1 MSIRF
6 LLHIV
11 FALALL
17 ANVEPVFASPA
28 DDQRRFLH
36 LDVNNGLSHNQ
47 VNCFLKD
54 SQGYI
59 WIGTSAG
66 LNRFDGYGVKVFRH
80 NSRSTASLRD
90 NSISK
95 LFEDPE
101 GNIWVTSQKGITVY
115 HPQEDRFER
124 NYAPLLNKYALPQA
138 PVEDIVQDKT
148 GNFWFLQ
155 TGHGLTRYTPK
166 AKTST
171 PVPLAGAKPTT
182 GNSHLIDALAFTPQ
196 GDLWILHTSG
206 LLEKRNGKTLALE
219 AVEKGL
225 QERFKGQA
233 MSYGMTIDR
242 TGDLWLYSLSESIG
256 ALLYRPATKTFS
268 QFHENAPQIKLNSN
282 LVRGIVENE
291 DGKLWLATD
300 HGGINIVDKKDFSV
314 QFVQN
319 CPEIENSLSHNSLIS
334 IYKDREGII
343 WLGTYK
349 QGVNYYH
356 KNLLRFQHHQNQI
369 LVKGSLPYDDINR
382 FVEDPQGN
390 LWMGTNGGG
399 LLYWNRSTNQYTR
412 YQHNPKDP
420 GSLSSNVVVSLLL
433 DKDQNLWV
441 GTYLGGL
448 NKFDGQKF
456 IRYRHKEQDTF
467 SLSHDN
473 VWELFQDNQNRI
485 WVGSMRGGLQQLDPG
500 TGKFYPYHRAA
511 NQPGIDALY
520 VAAIAQDQ
528 KGRLWVGGDIGVE
541 VLDLNSKKL
550 VKYQND
556 PQNPKSL
563 SSNAVLSIFQDSR
576 QQMWVGTNEG
586 LNLFNPK
593 TNSFRLFTKENG
605 LPDNIILNIL
615 EDRNHH
621 LWISTPNG
629 ISKLEISGRQAAD
642 LSFVVRT
649 FDESD
654 GLQGKVFNE
663 NAAFLTR
670 QGEVVFGG
678 PNGFNIF
685 QPRELTTNK
694 VIPNIVFTDF
704 QLFSK
709 SLKVGEE
716 VGGSVILPQ
725 ALTDGAQITLQHDQ
739 NMFTV
744 EFAALNF
751 FHSEKNKYQY
761 KLEGFDKEWHTTD
774 GDNRRI
780 TYTNLD
786 PGEYQLMVK
795 AANNDGIWNKE
806 GISLDI
812 EVQVPFWRSDVAYV
826 CYFLFAFL
834 ALMVVRRVEKQ
845 KANQKFELDRERR
858 EVKHMREL
866 HLMKIKF
873 FTNISHELR
882 TPLTLILAPLEKL
895 LAGSQDEQQ
904 TRQFQMINRNAKRL
918 LYLVNQL
925 LDFRKLEVEEV
936 AFAPSHGNIVKF
948 IKEAVYSFSD
958 LSEKNHVHL
967 SFESSIQELHASFD
981 MDKLGKI
988 LFNLLSNAFKFTPE
1002 NGNIKVEVN
1011 CHENDS
1017 ASEGLHLLEIK
1028 VSDTGIGIS
1037 KENQEKIFDRFF
1049 REDVPDNLVNQGSGI
1064 GLSITREFVKIHG
1077 GMIKVQS
1084 EPGQG
1089 SCFTVTLPIKVTGSI
1104 IEGSEADL
1112 PEEVVPALVTKPEV
1126 PKRAAEDAPENE
1138 LVVLLVEDSED
1149 FRTYL
1154 KESLSA
1160 HFTVLEA
1167 KNGKEGWQKALS
1179 CLPDLIVSDLMM
1191 PELNGIEFCKKIKSD
1206 ARTSHIPFILLT
1218 AQTAEEQKL
1227 KGLGIGANDYITK
1240 PFNFELLLSRM
1251 TNLISQ
1257 CQLMQKAYGKKISV
1271 QTSAIDIVSLDDKLI
1286 QKAIRVVEE
1295 NIDCAEFSVELMARE
1310 LGMSRVYLY
1319 KKIVALTG
1327 QSPMEFIRKIR
1338 LERAAQLLE
1347 KSQLT
1352 VAEVAYAVGFN
1363 NPRYFSKYF
1372 KEAYHMLPS
1381 VYAESKQSH
1390 PIT

>member
-6 LLHIV
+6 LLHIA
-11 FALALL
+11 FAVTGFLTALPTW
-17 ANVEPVFASPA
+17 ANLPE
-28 DDQRRFLH
+28 QRRFLR

-54 SQGYI
+54 RKGYI
-59 WIGTSAG
+59 WIGTSSG
-66 LNRFDGYGVKVFRH
+66 LNRFDGYEVKVFRH

-95 LFEDPE
+95 LAEDPD
-101 GNIWVTSQKGITVY
+101 GNIWITTQKGLTVY
-115 HPQEDRFER
+115 KPQEDRFDR
-124 NYAPLLNKYALPQA
+124 NYASLLKKYSLPQA
-138 PVEDIVQDKT
+138 PVENIWQDKS
-148 GNFWFLQ
+148 GNYWFLQ
-155 TGHGLTRYTPK
+155 TRAGLTRYNPK
-166 AKTST
+166 TNVSF
-171 PVPLAGAKPTT
+171 PVKLPASGASQVASSPI
-182 GNSHLIDALAFTPQ
+182 NAIEFTAQ
-196 GDLWILHTSG
+196 GDLWVLHANG
-206 LLEKRNGKTLALE
+206 LLEKLNGKTLKVVAQE
-219 AVEKGL
+219 EGL
-225 QERFKGQA
+225 QETFKGQA
-233 MSYGMTIDR
+233 MGYGMTIDKDD
-242 TGDLWLYSLSESIG
+242 DLWFYSSTESFG
-256 ALLYRPATKTFS
+256 AFLYRTAARTFQ
-268 QFHENAPQIKLNSN
+268 QFHEHAPSLRLNSN

-291 DGKLWLATD
+291 DGKIWLATD
-300 HGGINIVDKKDFSV
+300 HGGINIVDKNALSV

-319 CPEIENSLSHNSLIS
+319 CPEIGNSLSHNSLIS

-349 QGVNYYH
+349 KGVNYYH
-356 KNLLRFQHHQNQI
+356 KNLLRFQHHQNQL
-369 LVKGSLPYDDINR
+369 LVKGSLPYGDINR
-382 FVEDPQGN
+382 FLEDAQGN

-399 LLYWNRSTNQYTR
+399 LLYWNRSTGQYTR
-412 YQHNPKDP
+412 YQHNPADP
-420 GSLSSNVVVSLLL
+420 RSLSSNVVVSLLL
-433 DKDQNLWV
+433 DKEQNLWV

-448 NKFDGQKF
+448 NKFDGKKF
-456 IRYRHKEQDTF
+456 TRYRHNPQDPS
-467 SLSHDN
+467 SLGHDN
-473 VWELFQDNQNRI
+473 VWEMFQDRQNRL
-485 WVGSMRGGLQQLDPG
+485 WVGTMRGGLQQLDPA
-500 TGKFYPYHRAA
+500 TGQFRSYHRAPG
-511 NQPGIDALY
+511 QPGIDALY
-520 VAAIAQDQ
+520 VAAIAEDS
-528 KGRLWVGGDIGVE
+528 KGNLWTGGDIGVE
-541 VLDLNSKKL
+541 VLQPASGKL
-550 VKYQND
+550 LQFKND
-556 PQNPKSL
+556 PQNPRSL
-563 SSNAVLSIFQDSR
+563 SSNAVLSIFRDSR
-576 QQMWVGTNEG
+576 QNMWVGTNEG
-586 LNLFNPK
+586 LNLFNPE

-605 LPDNIILNIL
+605 LADNIILNIL
-615 EDRNHH
+615 EDRHH
-621 LWISTPNG
+621 DLWISTPNG
-629 ISKLEISGRQAAD
+629 ISKLEIKGRQAEEI
-642 LSFVVRT
+642 SFAVHNY
-649 FDESD
+649 DESD

-685 QPRELTTNK
+685 QPGELTSNQVVPT
-694 VIPNIVFTDF
+694 IVFTDF

-716 VGGSVILPQ
+716 VDGSVILPQ
-725 ALTDGAQITLQHDQ
+725 ALAVTDQITLQHDQ

-751 FHSEKNKYQY
+751 FHSEKNKYLY
-761 KLEGFDKEWHTTD
+761 KLEGFDKDWHTTD
-774 GDNRRI
+774 GKNRRI

-786 PGEYQLMVK
+786 PGNYQLIVK
-795 AANNDGIWNKE
+795 ASNNDGLWNKE
-806 GISLDI
+806 GISLNI
-812 EVQVPFWRSDVAYV
+812 EVKVPFWRSDMAYVAY
-826 CYFLFAFL
+826 FLSAFL
-834 ALMVVRRVEKQ
+834 ILVLVRRMEKQ
-845 KANQKFELDRERR
+845 KANEKFELERERR

-873 FTNISHELR
+873 FTNISHEFR

-895 LAGSQDEQQ
+895 LATAQDAEQS
-904 TRQFQMINRNAKRL
+904 RQFQMINRNAKRL
-918 LYLVNQL
+918 LLLVNQL

-958 LSEKNHVHL
+958 LSEKNHVNL
-967 SFESSIQELHASFD
+967 SFETTVRELHASFD

-1002 NGNIKVEVN
+1002 NGDIKVEVN

-1028 VSDTGIGIS
+1028 VTDTGIGIS
-1037 KENQEKIFDRFF
+1037 KENQAKIFDRFF

-1077 GMIKVQS
+1077 GLIQVQS
-1084 EPGQG
+1084 EPGLG
-1089 SCFTVTLPIKVTGSI
+1089 SCFTVTLPIKVTG
-1104 IEGSEADL
+1104 AVVAMDD
-1112 PEEVVPALVTKPEV
+1112 PEELTEEITTVEKKPVPAKGTP
-1126 PKRAAEDAPENE
+1126 ADAPEHE

-1154 KESLSA
+1154 KENLSA

-1179 CLPDLIVSDLMM
+1179 NLPDLIVSDLMM
-1191 PELNGIEFCKKIKSD
+1191 PELNGIDFCKKIKSD

-1251 TNLISQ
+1251 SNLIAQ
-1257 CQLMQKAYGKKISV
+1257 CQLLQKAYGKKISV
-1271 QTSAIDIVSLDDKLI
+1271 QTSSIDIVSLDDKLI
-1286 QKAIRVVEE
+1286 QKAIKVVEE
-1295 NIDCAEFSVELMARE
+1295 NMDSAEFSVEMMSRE
-1310 LGMSRVYLY
+1310 LGISRVYLY

-1327 QSPMEFIRKIR
+1327 QSPVEFIRKIR
-1338 LERAAQLLE
+1338 LARAAQLLE

-1372 KEAYHMLPS
+1372 KEEYHMLPS
-1381 VYAESKQSH
+1381 VYAESKQTQ
-1390 PIT
+1390 PAT

>member
-1 MSIRF
+1 MANITQ
-6 LLHIV
+6 V
-11 FALALL
+11 FG
-17 ANVEPVFASPA
+17 NSGE
-28 DDQRRFLH
+28 QRRFLRI
-36 LDVNNGLSHNQ
+36 DVNNGLSHNQ
-47 VNCFLKD
+47 VNSFLKD
-54 SQGYI
+54 SKGYI
-59 WIGTSAG
+59 WIGTSSG

-80 NSRSTASLRD
+80 NSRNTASLRD
-90 NSISK
+90 NNISK

-101 GNIWVTSQKGITVY
+101 GNIWVTSQKGLTVY
-115 HPQEDRFER
+115 KPKEDRFDRDYE
-124 NYAPLLNKYALPQA
+124 PLLKQYSLPQA
-138 PVEDIVQDKT
+138 PVENIQQDKY
-148 GNFWFLQ
+148 GNYWFLQ
-155 TGHGLTRYTPK
+155 TGQGLTRFNPK
-166 AKTST
+166 TKVST
-171 PVPLAGAKPTT
+171 PVKGTATGASQAVSNPI
-182 GNSHLIDALAFTPQ
+182 NAISFTQ
-196 GDLWILHTSG
+196 EGDLWLLHANG
-206 LLEKRNGKTLALE
+206 VLEKLNAKTLKVE
-219 AVEKGL
+219 AQEKGL
-225 QERFKGQA
+225 QNIFKGQA
-233 MSYGMTIDR
+233 MGYGMTIDQN
-242 TGDLWLYSLSESIG
+242 GDLWVYSSYESIG
-256 ALLYRPATKTFS
+256 AFLYRPATKTF
-268 QFHENAPQIKLNSN
+268 QQLHENAPTLRLNTN

-291 DGKLWLATD
+291 DGTIWLATD
-300 HGGINIVDKKDFSV
+300 HGGINIVNKRDLSV

-319 CPEIENSLSHNSLIS
+319 GPEIENSLSHNSLIS

-349 QGVNYYH
+349 KGVNYYH
-356 KNLLRFQHHQNQI
+356 KNLLRFQHHQNQL

-382 FVEDPQGN
+382 FVEDAKGN

-399 LLYWNRSTNQYTR
+399 LLYWNRSTGQYTR
-412 YQHNPKDP
+412 YQHNSKDP
-420 GSLSSNVVVSLLL
+420 NSLSNNVVVSLLL
-433 DKDQNLWV
+433 DKDQNLWI

-448 NKFDGQKF
+448 NKFDGKKF
-456 IRYRHKEQDTF
+456 TRYKHNAQDTY
-467 SLSHDN
+467 SLGHDN
-473 VWELFQDNQNRI
+473 VWELFQDSQNRLWI
-485 WVGSMRGGLQQLDPG
+485 GTMRGGLQRLEPS
-500 TGKFYPYHRAA
+500 TGKFLSYGRSATK
-511 NQPGIDALY
+511 PGLEGLY
-520 VAAIAQDQ
+520 VAAIAEDA
-528 KGRLWVGGDIGVE
+528 KGNLWTGGDIGVE
-541 VLDLNSKKL
+541 VLNLASGKL
-550 VKYQND
+550 LQFKND

-563 SSNAVLSIFQDSR
+563 SSNSVLSIFRDSR
-576 QQMWVGTNEG
+576 QKMWVGTNEG
-586 LNLFNPK
+586 LNLFDPR

-605 LPDNIILNIL
+605 LSDNIILNIL
-615 EDRNHH
+615 EDKQHN

-629 ISKLEISGRQAAD
+629 ISKLEMTGRQAHEI
-642 LSFVVRT
+642 SFVTRN

-663 NAAFLTR
+663 NAAYLTR
-670 QGEVVFGG
+670 KGEVVFAG

-685 QPRELTTNK
+685 QPGELTSNK
-694 VIPNIVFTDF
+694 VVPAIVFTDF
-704 QLFSK
+704 QLFSR

-716 VGGSVILPQ
+716 VGGSVILPR
-725 ALTDGAQITLQHDQ
+725 ALADTKQISLQHDQ

-774 GDNRRI
+774 GGNRRI

-786 PGEYQLMVK
+786 PGKYQLVVK
-795 AANNDGIWNKE
+795 ASNNDGVWNKE

-826 CYFLFAFL
+826 TYFVLAFL
-834 ALMVVRRVEKQ
+834 ILVLIRRVEKQ
-845 KANQKFELDRERR
+845 KANQKFELERERR

-873 FTNISHELR
+873 FTNISHEFR
-882 TPLTLILAPLEKL
+882 TPLTLILAPLERL
-895 LAGSQDEQQ
+895 LATTQDAEQ
-904 TRQFQMINRNAKRL
+904 TKQFQMINRNAKRL
-918 LYLVNQL
+918 LHLVNQL

-948 IKEAVYSFSD
+948 IKEAVYAFSD
-958 LSEKNHVHL
+958 LSEKNHVNL
-967 SFESSIQELHASFD
+967 SFETSIKELHASFD

-1002 NGNIKVEVN
+1002 NGDIKVEVN

-1017 ASEGLHLLEIK
+1017 NSQGLYLLEIK

-1077 GMIKVQS
+1077 GLIQVQS
-1084 EPGQG
+1084 ELGKG
-1089 SCFTVTLPIKVTGSI
+1089 SCFIVTLPIKVSGSI
-1104 IEGSEADL
+1104 TQESGIFEV
-1112 PEEVVPALVTKPEV
+1112 EEETVSVVPALETTIQASS
-1126 PKRAAEDAPENE
+1126 AAPDHK

-1154 KESLSA
+1154 KDSLSS

-1179 CLPDLIVSDLMM
+1179 AMPDLIVSDLMM
-1191 PELNGIEFCKKIKSD
+1191 PELNGIDFCKKIKSD

-1251 TNLISQ
+1251 SNLIAQ
-1257 CQLMQKAYGKKISV
+1257 CQLLQKAYGKKISV
-1271 QTSAIDIVSLDDKLI
+1271 QTSSIDIVSLDDKLI
-1286 QKAIRVVEE
+1286 QKAIKVVED
-1295 NIDCAEFSVELMARE
+1295 NIDCPEFSVEFMSRE

-1319 KKIVALTG
+1319 KRIVALTG
-1327 QSPMEFIRKIR
+1327 QSPVEFIRKIR

-1381 VYAESKQSH
+1381 VYAESKQSQ
-1390 PIT
+1390 PTA